1 MATLQNI
8 RKRGPLI
15 AIVVGLALFAFI
27 VGDMVRGAD
36 SMFGKSKFNV
46 AVINGE
52 ALTIQEYNL
61 KVSETEE
68 YVKLIQGQTTLETE
82 MSSRIRSSVWDML
95 VKQYVLLNT
104 IKELGIGVH
113 PDELSDMVMGSHID
127 PIVKQT
133 IVNPNTG
140 QFDKN
145 YLIQVLKN
153 MDNDPTIKQIWMYIE
168 REVKENRIYDK
179 YFNLI
184 EKGLYVTTL
193 ETKNNFNERNHI
205 VDIEFISKKYETI
218 SDSSITVTDEELK
231 NYYEE
236 NKQKYEQEEAR
247 DIIYVTFDVIPT
259 KEDSLIIYEQ
269 ITKNIEDFK
278 TTENIEEYINVKSD
292 VPFQN
297 YYYRKGELLD
307 AGLDTTI
314 FATDSNIVYGP
325 YQENEYYKLAKLVD
339 IAKQRPDSVTARHI
353 LISPQNPAVQTE
365 ERAKEIADSIKILID
380 NGEDFNVLLMKHT
393 DDSGTKD
400 KGGKYENITELT
412 NFVPEFKDFCFENN
426 TGDIEVVKTQYGYHI
441 IEILEQSKKIEKR
454 KIVFVQLEIIPTKE
468 TYNDLYTTAAKF
480 SGENNNEEKFLA
492 AIDKQGLT
500 RKDATDITQATNVI
514 PGIETTREIVR
525 WIFANEKGTVSPV
538 IGSGERYVV
547 TLLSEVREKGIA
559 KFEQMK
565 EYMTAEIR
573 KDKKAE
579 QIIAD
584 MKKQNSDDFESLAIS
599 MKTTVMTARN
609 VSFNAFQIVGAGY
622 EPSILA
628 LISSLEENIPFG
640 PVKGKNAVYMIKAT
654 SITPPFI
661 PDGYTWDNDKDK
673 LIKSLRQRVNSGNP
687 NFGPYKA
694 LKTLMK
700 IEDNR
705 AKFF

>member
-68 YVKLIQGQTTLETE
+68 YVKLIQGKTTIDSE
-82 MSSRIRSSVWDML
+82 MSSRVRSNVWDML
-95 VKQYVLLNT
+95 VRQYVLLNT
-104 IKELGIGVH
+104 IEELGIGVH

-153 MDNDPTIKQIWMYIE
+153 MDNDPTIKQIWLYIE
-168 REVKENRIYDK
+168 REVKENRIYNK
-179 YFNLI
+179 YFNLV

-205 VDIEFISKKYETI
+205 VDIEFVAKKYETI
-218 SDSSITVTDEELK
+218 SDSSITVSDEELK
-231 NYYEE
+231 TYYEE
-236 NKQKYEQEEAR
+236 NKQKFEQDEAR
-247 DIIYVTFDVIPT
+247 DIVYLTFDVIPT
-259 KEDSLIIYEQ
+259 KEDSLIIYEE
-269 ITKNIEDFK
+269 ITGNLEKFS
-278 TTENIEEYINVKSD
+278 TTENLEEYININSD
-292 VPFQN
+292 VQIQN
-297 YYYRKGELLD
+297 YYYRKGELMN

-325 YQENEYYKLAKLVD
+325 YQENQYYKLAKLID
-339 IAKQRPDSVTARHI
+339 IAEQRPDSVTARHI

-365 ERAKEIADSIKILID
+365 DRAKEIADSIKTLID
-380 NGEDFNVLLMKHT
+380 NGEDFDVLVMKHT

-400 KGGKYENITELT
+400 KGGKYEDFTEAT

-426 TGDIEVVKTQYGYHI
+426 TGDIEVIKTQYGYHI
-441 IEILEQSKKIEKR
+441 IEIMEQSKKIEKR
-454 KIVFVQLEIIPTKE
+454 KIVFLQLEIIPTKE
-468 TYNDLYTTAAKF
+468 TYDDLYTEAAKF

-492 AIDKQGLT
+492 AIDEQGLT
-500 RKDATDITQATNVI
+500 RKDATDVTQATIVI
-514 PGIETTREIVR
+514 PGIEETREIVR

-538 IGSGERYVV
+538 IGSGERYLVA
-547 TLLSEVREKGIA
+547 LLSDVREKGIA
-559 KFEQMK
+559 TFEQMK
-565 EYMTAEIR
+565 EFVTAEIR
-573 KDKKAE
+573 KEKKAE

-584 MKKQNSDDFESLAIS
+584 MKSQDTKDFELLAIS

-622 EPSILA
+622 EPTILA
-628 LISSLEENIPFG
+628 LISTLEENIPFG
-640 PVKGKNAVYMIKAT
+640 PIKGKNAVYMIKAT

-661 PDGYTWDNDKDK
+661 PEGYTWDNDKAR
-673 LIKSLRQRVNSGNP
+673 LINSLRQRVTTGNP
-687 NFGPYKA
+687 QFGPYEA
-694 LKTLMK
+694 LKELVE